1 MPTLV
6 NPFVEIGKLEGLEE
20 GLRRGLEEGLEKG
33 RAEGIEKVIEK
44 GRTEGGRHLTLR
56 LVERKFPGIAAE
68 VAGRLATLD
77 EEALLAFGEA
87 LLFFESEVD
96 CLDWFGRE

>member
-20 GLRRGLEEGLEKG
+20 GLERG
-33 RAEGIEKVIEK
+33 RAEGIEK
-44 GRTEGGRHLTLR
+44 GRAVGERQFALR
-56 LVERKFPGIAAE
+56 QVERKFPGIAGE

-77 EEALLAFGEA
+77 EEALLTFGEA
-87 LLFFESEVD
+87 LLFFESEAD
-96 CLDWFGRE
+96 CLDWFERE